1 VLSPWYVV
9 CGTIPSTSLKWN
21 SMNTLIFLINKDL
34 SFFYISHHEA
44 AFFKDTSYYFSL
56 LNLKSLIERFCP
68 LRNLWEGEREK
79 FIKYVKA
86 EMNTICDTETYM
98 PCALNSLL
106 CMHCLNNFMKDN
118 QHYQEP
124 NISKMRDFKLYKS
137 RDALHEDFS
146 TGKMLSGVI
155 VKLPDCYENIYV
167 CYEERNNSQI
177 MFE

>member
-1 VLSPWYVV
+1 
-9 CGTIPSTSLKWN
+9 
-21 SMNTLIFLINKDL
+21 MNTLIFLINKDL